1 MTSSNEQ
8 LVDALRASLKENQEL
23 REEGRRLADRR
34 QEPMAIVGMSCRF
47 AGGIRSPEDLWD
59 AVAAGKDLVSDVP
72 EERGWDIDSLYD
84 PEPGRKGTTYVRNA
98 AFLDD
103 AAGFDAGFFGISP
116 REALAMDPQ
125 QRQLLEASWEVF
137 ERAGID
143 PASVRGTDVGV
154 YVGCGYQDYAP
165 DIRVA
170 PEGTGGYVVTGNS
183 SAVASG
189 RIAYSLGLEGPAVTV
204 DTACSSSL
212 VALHLALKALRNG
225 DCSTALVG
233 GVAVL
238 ATPGAFIEFSRQQA
252 MAADGRSKG
261 FASAADGLAWGE
273 GVAVLLLERLSDA
286 RRKGHRVLAVVR
298 GSAINQDG
306 ASNGLTAPHGPSQQ
320 RLIRQAL
327 ADARL
332 TSADVDVVEGH
343 GTGTR
348 LGDPIEAQ
356 ALLATYGQGRA
367 PGQPLRLG
375 TVKSNI
381 GHTQAASGVAGVIKM
396 VQAIRHG
403 VLPKTLHVDEPTD
416 QVDWTAGSVE
426 LLTEAMDWPERP
438 GRPRRAGVSAFGVG
452 GTNAHVV
459 LEEAP
464 AVEKAEGVK
473 PSTVGGAVPWPVS
486 AKTPAALDAQI
497 GRLAAYADARTD
509 LDPAAAARTLISGR
523 TAMDHRAVAIGD
535 SRKALRDALHMPE
548 GLIRG
553 TATDLG
559 RVAFVF
565 PGQGTQWAGM
575 GAELLDTSQEFAT
588 AMAECETA
596 LSPYVD
602 WSLEA
607 VVRQAPGAPTLD
619 RVDVVQPVTF
629 AVMVSLARVWQHHG
643 ITPQAVIG
651 HSQGEIA
658 AAYVAGALTLDDAA
672 RVVTLR
678 SKSIA
683 AHLAGKGGMLS
694 LALSEEATLER
705 IADLDGLAIAA
716 VNGPTATVVSGDPTQ
731 IEDLARACEAD
742 GIRARIIPVDY
753 ASHSAHVET
762 IESDLAEVLAG
773 LTPRAPQVPFFSTL
787 EGGWITEPVLDGGY
801 WYRNL
806 RHRVGFAPA
815 VETLA
820 TDEDFTHFVEVSAH
834 PVLTMAL
841 PDTVTGLG
849 TLRRD
854 QGGRDRLVT
863 SLAEAWANGLPVDW
877 DSFLPAASSHADLPT
892 YAFQHRSYWINPSA
906 PGEAPTHTAP
916 EGAPEAEAGQAWG
929 LDVADL
935 DEKGRRGAVLAMVLR
950 QAAAVLRYDSP
961 DEVSVDRPL
970 RELGFD
976 SLTAVDLR
984 NRINRLAGLHL
995 PPTAVFEH
1003 PTPAALADRVSAE
1016 LAERNWA
1023 VAEPRDEA
1031 EPTAPAPAPAPGS
1044 ARPRSAP
1051 SADGGMFR
1059 ALFRQA
1065 VDDGRYAEFLG
1076 VLAEASAFRPQFAT
1090 PEACPERLEPV
1101 LLAGAPANRTA
1112 ARALLVGCTGTAAN
1126 GGPHEFLRLSAS
1138 FQEERDFLALP
1149 LPGYGT
1155 GTGAGTG
1162 TGTSTG
1168 TGGALLPADL
1178 DTALDAQALAVLR
1191 TAGDAPVVLL
1201 GHSGGALL
1209 AHELAFRLERAHG
1222 APPAG
1227 IVLVDPY
1234 PPGHQAPV
1242 EAWSRQLGE
1251 GLFAGELEPMADAR
1265 LLAMGRYARFL
1276 AAPRPGRSSAPVLLV
1291 RASEPLGDWQDERGD
1306 WRAHWDLP
1314 HTVADVPGDHFTMMR
1329 DHAPA
1334 VADAVIAWLD
1344 GIERNTAQGENQ

>member
-8 LVDALRASLKENQEL
+8 LVDALRASLKENEEL
-23 REEGRRLADRR
+23 RKESRRRADRR

-59 AVAAGKDLVSDVP
+59 AVAAGKDLVSEVP

-84 PEPGRKGTTYVRNA
+84 PVPGRKGTTYVRNA

-103 AAGFDAGFFGISP
+103 AAGFDAAFFGISP

-212 VALHLALKALRNG
+212 VALHLALKGLRNG

-238 ATPGAFIEFSRQQA
+238 ATPGAFIEFSSQQA
-252 MAADGRSKG
+252 MAADGRTKG

-332 TSADVDVVEGH
+332 TSSDVDVVEGH

-375 TVKSNI
+375 TLKSNI

-396 VQAIRHG
+396 VQALRHG

-416 QVDWTAGSVE
+416 QVDWSAGSVE
-426 LLTEAMDWPERP
+426 LLTEAVDWPERP
-438 GRPRRAGVSAFGVG
+438 GRLRRAGVSAFGVG

-464 AVEKAEGVK
+464 AVEESPAVEPPAGGGV
-473 PSTVGGAVPWPVS
+473 VPWPVS
-486 AKTPAALDAQI
+486 AKTSAALDAQI
-497 GRLAAYADARTD
+497 GQLAAYAEDRTD
-509 LDPAAAARTLISGR
+509 VDPAVAARALVDSR
-523 TAMDHRAVAIGD
+523 TAMEHRAVAVGD
-535 SRKALRDALHMPE
+535 SREALRDALRMPE

-553 TATDLG
+553 TASDVG

-575 GAELLDTSQEFAT
+575 GAELLDSSPEFAA

-607 VVRQAPGAPTLD
+607 VVRQAPSAPTLD

-629 AVMVSLARVWQHHG
+629 AVMVSLAKVWQHHG

-683 AHLAGKGGMLS
+683 AHLAGKGGMIS
-694 LALSEEATLER
+694 LALSEEATQQR
-705 IADLDGLAIAA
+705 IENLHGLSIAA

-731 IEDLARACEAD
+731 IQELAQACEAD

-762 IESDLAEVLAG
+762 IESDLADVLAG
-773 LTPRAPQVPFFSTL
+773 LSPQTPQVPFFSTL
-787 EGGWITEPVLDGGY
+787 EGTWITEPALDGGY

-820 TDEDFTHFVEVSAH
+820 TDEGFTHFVEVSAH
-834 PVLTMAL
+834 PVLTMTL
-841 PDTVTGLG
+841 PDKVTGLA
-849 TLRRD
+849 TLRRED
-854 QGGRDRLVT
+854 GGQHRLTT
-863 SLAEAWANGLPVDW
+863 SLAEAWANGLALDW
-877 DSFLPAASSHADLPT
+877 ASLLPATGALSPAVPDLPT
-892 YAFQHRSYWINPSA
+892 YAFQHRSYWISPA
-906 PGEAPTHTAP
+906 GPGEAPAHTAS
-916 EGAPEAEAGQAWG
+916 GREAVAETGLAWG
-929 LDVADL
+929 PGAEDL
-935 DEKGRRGAVLAMVLR
+935 DEEGRRSAVLAMVMR
-950 QAAAVLRYDSP
+950 QAASVLRCDSP
-961 DEVSVDRPL
+961 EEVPVDRPL
-970 RELGFD
+970 REIGFD
-976 SLTAVDLR
+976 SLTAVDFR
-984 NRINRLAGLHL
+984 NRVNRLTGLQL
-995 PPTAVFEH
+995 PPTVVFEH
-1003 PTPAALADRVSAE
+1003 PTPVALAERISDE

-1023 VAEPRDEA
+1023 VAEPSDHEQA
-1031 EPTAPAPAPAPGS
+1031 EEEKAAAPAG
-1044 ARPRSAP
+1044 ARSG
-1051 SADGGMFR
+1051 ADTGAGAGMFR

-1065 VDDGRYAEFLG
+1065 VEDDRYGEFLD
-1076 VLAEASAFRPQFAT
+1076 VLAEASAFRPQFAS
-1090 PEACPERLEPV
+1090 PEACSERLDPV
-1101 LLAGAPANRTA
+1101 LLAGGPTD
-1112 ARALLVGCTGTAAN
+1112 RAEGRAVLVGCTGTAAN
-1126 GGPHEFLRLSAS
+1126 GGPHEFLRLSTS
-1138 FQEERDFLALP
+1138 FQEERDFLAVP

-1155 GTGAGTG
+1155 GTGTG
-1162 TGTSTG
+1162 T
-1168 TGGALLPADL
+1168 ALLPADL
-1178 DTALDAQALAVLR
+1178 DTALDAQARAILR
-1191 TAGDAPVVLL
+1191 AAGDAPVVLL

-1234 PPGHQAPV
+1234 PPGHQEPIEV
-1242 EAWSRQLGE
+1242 WSRQLGE
-1251 GLFAGELEPMADAR
+1251 GLFAGELEPMSDAR

-1276 AAPRPGRSSAPVLLV
+1276 AGPRPGRSSAPVLLV
-1291 RASEPLGDWQDERGD
+1291 RASEPLGDWQEERGD

-1334 VADAVIAWLD
+1334 VAEAVLSWLD
-1344 GIERNTAQGENQ
+1344 AIEGIEGAGK

>member
-8 LVDALRASLKENQEL
+8 LVDALRASLKENEEL
-23 REEGRRLADRR
+23 RKESRRRDDRR
-34 QEPMAIVGMSCRF
+34 HEPMAIVGMSCRF

-59 AVAAGKDLVSDVP
+59 AVAAGKDLVSEVP

-103 AAGFDAGFFGISP
+103 AAGFDAAFFGISP

-170 PEGTGGYVVTGNS
+170 PEGTDGYVVTGNS

-252 MAADGRSKG
+252 MAADGRTKG

-332 TSADVDVVEGH
+332 TSSDVDVVEGH

-375 TVKSNI
+375 TLKSNI
-381 GHTQAASGVAGVIKM
+381 GHTQAASGVAGVVKM
-396 VQAIRHG
+396 VQALRHG

-426 LLTEAMDWPERP
+426 LLTEALDWPAQP

-464 AVEKAEGVK
+464 ASEQAPVSEGTAASDGTPAVEPSADGGV
-473 PSTVGGAVPWPVS
+473 VPWIVS

-509 LDPAAAARTLISGR
+509 LDPAVAARALVDGR
-523 TAMDHRAVAIGD
+523 TAMEHRAVAIGD
-535 SRKALRDALHMPE
+535 SREALRDALRMPE
-548 GLIRG
+548 GLVRG
-553 TATDLG
+553 TSSDVG

-575 GAELLDTSQEFAT
+575 GAELLDSSPVFAT
-588 AMAECETA
+588 AMAECEDA
-596 LSPYVD
+596 LSCYVD

-607 VVRQAPGAPTLD
+607 VVRQTPGAPTLD
-619 RVDVVQPVTF
+619 RVDVVQPVAF
-629 AVMVSLARVWQHHG
+629 AVMVSLANLWQHHG

-658 AAYVAGALTLDDAA
+658 A
-672 RVVTLR
+672 
-678 SKSIA
+678 
-683 AHLAGKGGMLS
+683 
-694 LALSEEATLER
+694 
-705 IADLDGLAIAA
+705 
-716 VNGPTATVVSGDPTQ
+716 
-731 IEDLARACEAD
+731 
-742 GIRARIIPVDY
+742 
-753 ASHSAHVET
+753 
-762 IESDLAEVLAG
+762 
-773 LTPRAPQVPFFSTL
+773 
-787 EGGWITEPVLDGGY
+787 
-801 WYRNL
+801 
-806 RHRVGFAPA
+806 
-815 VETLA
+815 
-820 TDEDFTHFVEVSAH
+820 
-834 PVLTMAL
+834 
-841 PDTVTGLG
+841 
-849 TLRRD
+849 
-854 QGGRDRLVT
+854 
-863 SLAEAWANGLPVDW
+863 
-877 DSFLPAASSHADLPT
+877 
-892 YAFQHRSYWINPSA
+892 
-906 PGEAPTHTAP
+906 
-916 EGAPEAEAGQAWG
+916 
-929 LDVADL
+929 
-935 DEKGRRGAVLAMVLR
+935 
-950 QAAAVLRYDSP
+950 
-961 DEVSVDRPL
+961 
-970 RELGFD
+970 
-976 SLTAVDLR
+976 
-984 NRINRLAGLHL
+984 
-995 PPTAVFEH
+995 
-1003 PTPAALADRVSAE
+1003 
-1016 LAERNWA
+1016 
-1023 VAEPRDEA
+1023 
-1031 EPTAPAPAPAPGS
+1031 
-1044 ARPRSAP
+1044 
-1051 SADGGMFR
+1051 
-1059 ALFRQA
+1059 
-1065 VDDGRYAEFLG
+1065 
-1076 VLAEASAFRPQFAT
+1076 
-1090 PEACPERLEPV
+1090 
-1101 LLAGAPANRTA
+1101 
-1112 ARALLVGCTGTAAN
+1112 
-1126 GGPHEFLRLSAS
+1126 
-1138 FQEERDFLALP
+1138 
-1149 LPGYGT
+1149 
-1155 GTGAGTG
+1155 
-1162 TGTSTG
+1162 
-1168 TGGALLPADL
+1168 
-1178 DTALDAQALAVLR
+1178 
-1191 TAGDAPVVLL
+1191 
-1201 GHSGGALL
+1201 
-1209 AHELAFRLERAHG
+1209 
-1222 APPAG
+1222 
-1227 IVLVDPY
+1227 
-1234 PPGHQAPV
+1234 
-1242 EAWSRQLGE
+1242 
-1251 GLFAGELEPMADAR
+1251 
-1265 LLAMGRYARFL
+1265 
-1276 AAPRPGRSSAPVLLV
+1276 
-1291 RASEPLGDWQDERGD
+1291 
-1306 WRAHWDLP
+1306 
-1314 HTVADVPGDHFTMMR
+1314 
-1329 DHAPA
+1329 
-1334 VADAVIAWLD
+1334 
-1344 GIERNTAQGENQ
+1344 